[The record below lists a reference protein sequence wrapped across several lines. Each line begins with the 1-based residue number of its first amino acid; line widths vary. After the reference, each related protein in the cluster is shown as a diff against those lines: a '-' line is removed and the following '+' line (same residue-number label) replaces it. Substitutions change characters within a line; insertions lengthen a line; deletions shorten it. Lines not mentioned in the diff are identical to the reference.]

1 MVDIAIV
8 EADAY
13 TQDKIRNLIK
23 KQRSYC
29 RVVSIT
35 EPEFLGTGHPF
46 DIVFWEQSLAEGEE
60 LQPLQL
66 RRFREDAVFVVMT
79 AEKGYDEADP
89 TAPHFLLEPVE
100 EEAFGEV
107 FERAIQ
113 DAERYKILS
122 HI

>member
-23 KQRSYC
+23 KQRSDC

-35 EPEFLGTGHPF
+35 EHPF

-89 TAPHFLLEPVE
+89 TAPHFLREPVE

>member
-23 KQRSYC
+23 KQRSDC

-35 EPEFLGTGHPF
+35 GQELLGTEQPF
-46 DIVFWEQSLAEGEE
+46 DIVFWEHSLTDGKE

-66 RRFREDAVFVVMT
+66 RRIREDAVFVVMT
-79 AEKGYDEADP
+79 AEKVYNEADL
-89 TAPHFLLEPVE
+89 TAPHFLQEPVE
-100 EEAFGEV
+100 EDAFGEV
-107 FERAIQ
+107 FERAIL
-113 DAERYKILS
+113 DAERYKILG

>member
-23 KQRSYC
+23 KQRSDC

-35 EPEFLGTGHPF
+35 GRELLGTVQPF
-46 DIVFWEQSLAEGEE
+46 DIVFWEYSLERGAGSP
-60 LQPLQL
+60 PLQL
-66 RRFREDAVFVVMT
+66 RKLREDVVFVVMT
-79 AEKGYDEADP
+79 AEKIYNEADLS
-89 TAPHFLLEPVE
+89 APHFLQEPVE
-100 EEAFGEV
+100 EDAFGEV
-107 FERAIQ
+107 FERAILE
-113 DAERYKILS
+113 AERRKILG

>member
-23 KQRSYC
+23 KQRSDC

-35 EPEFLGTGHPF
+35 GQELLGTEQPF
-46 DIVFWEQSLAEGEE
+46 DIVFWEHSRTEGEE

-79 AEKGYDEADP
+79 AEKVHNEADL
-89 TAPHFLLEPVE
+89 TAPHFLQEPVE
-100 EEAFGEV
+100 EDAFGEV
-107 FERAIQ
+107 FERAIL
-113 DAERYKILS
+113 DAERYKILG

>member
-23 KQRSYC
+23 KQRSDC
-29 RVVSIT
+29 RVVSVTGT
-35 EPEFLGTGHPF
+35 ELLGTGQPF
-46 DIVFWEQSLAEGEE
+46 DIVFWKHSLTEGEE

-79 AEKGYDEADP
+79 AAEIYNEADL
-89 TAPHFLLEPVE
+89 TAPHFLQEPVE
-100 EEAFGEV
+100 EDAFLEV
-107 FERAIQ
+107 FERAILE
-113 DAERYKILS
+113 AERRKILGYF
-122 HI
+122 